1 MRKIFLTTATSII
14 TSCNIGTYNTF
25 KSKKENFIKLS
36 KLVKENDKYFFNDDE
51 VTPRLFLKSLFSK
64 DYHLLK
70 VDMKKS
76 LDKDSYV
83 KLNEL
88 LSILNINEF
97 YLSKKGDLFYKVLSK
112 NYFIRTNDFF
122 IGHMLQND
130 NNIKSIDS
138 YSVDRLE
145 EIDNE
150 WFAIYCNKTLAN

>member
-1 MRKIFLTTATSII
+1 MRKIFLIIVTSII
-14 TSCNIGTYNTF
+14 ISCNTDISSVF
-25 KSKKENFIKLS
+25 KSKKENFIELS

-70 VDMKKS
+70 ADMKKS

-88 LSILNINEF
+88 LNILNINEF

-112 NYFIRTNDFF
+112 DYFIRTNEFF
-122 IGHMLQND
+122 IGHILQND
-130 NNIKSIDS
+130 NNIKFIDS

-145 EIDNE
+145 KIDNE
-150 WFAIYCNKTLAN
+150 WFAIYCNRTLAN